1 MMTSMAVPADTN
13 YFMKLGFST
22 YFFKPAITRYL
33 LKILSLPLS
42 DNDFLL
48 QELPLITDHYL
59 TEVKPEDMDISN
71 KNFNECRLLL
81 VEDNR
86 INQKVARHIL
96 AEFDITPDIAVNGL
110 EVLALLKSKNRQTS
124 TGKAS
129 YDMILM
135 DCQMPEMDGYQATQ
149 AIRNGEAGEDNK
161 AITII
166 AMTANTMKGDK
177 EKCLASGMTDYLS
190 KPIDPTSIKEKLFQY
205 FAQSSV
211 NELGINQATPILET
225 KTIIKVPQ
233 EVTAAVAAI
242 VNIHIDDTK
251 PEQLVIWQ
259 RYEFSKRLNNNEII
273 QQKLIELFL
282 EETPK
287 KLNELAKSIEQGNNI
302 LQHEISHKIQGM
314 SANLSAH
321 VLLQYAKDFNHYVKQ
336 PDPAQDIVEALF
348 QAMQLSYQLL
358 EQELKKH

>member
-1 MMTSMAVPADTN
+1 MGAPGYTN
-13 YFMKLGFST
+13 YFMELGFSI
-22 YFFKPAITRYL
+22 YFLKPAITKYL
-33 LKILSLPLS
+33 LKTLSLLLS
-42 DNDFLL
+42 DNDSLL
-48 QELPLITDHYL
+48 QELPLITAHYL

-96 AEFDITPDIAVNGL
+96 AEFDIIPDIAVNGL
-110 EVLALLKSKNRQTS
+110 EVLALLKSKNRPTS

-129 YDMILM
+129 YDIILM
-135 DCQMPEMDGYQATQ
+135 DCQMPELDGYQTTQ

-166 AMTANTMKGDK
+166 AMTAIAMKVDK
-177 EKCLASGMTDYLS
+177 EKCLALGMTDYLS
-190 KPIDPTSIKEKLFQY
+190 KPIDPRRIKEKLSQY
-205 FAQSSV
+205 FTQSSI
-211 NELGINQATPILET
+211 NKLGVNQATPILET
-225 KTIIKVPQ
+225 KTIIKVAE
-233 EVTAAVAAI
+233 EVMASVAAI
-242 VNIHIDDTK
+242 VNIHVNDTK

-259 RYEFSKRLNNNEII
+259 RYEFSKRLNNNEVI
-273 QQKLIELFL
+273 QQKLVELFL

-302 LQHEISHKIQGM
+302 LQHEISHEIQGM

-321 VLLQYAKDFNHYVKQ
+321 VLLQYTKDFNYYVKQ
-336 PDPAQDIVEALF
+336 PDPAQDKVEALF

-358 EQELKKH
+358 EQELKKP